1 MTIIVNG
8 VSYPALWCWPPR
20 TDNTLRMEIIDARP
34 LFEIAQEFEKADVIE
49 KISPEEGN
57 LKFIT
62 NGRVLSILRPD
73 AEKQNVQIILER
85 GEKIEY
91 HIESNG

>member
-1 MTIIVNG
+1 MNVIVNG
-8 VSYPALWCWPPR
+8 KSFPALWCWPPR
-20 TDNTLRMEIIDARP
+20 TDNTLRMEIVDARP

-49 KISPEEGN
+49 KISPEEGK
-57 LKFIT
+57 LKYIL

-73 AEKQNVQIILER
+73 ADKDNVQIMLER

-91 HIESNG
+91 NAESDG

>member
-8 VSYPALWCWPPR
+8 VSCPALWCWPPR

-34 LFEIAQEFEKADVIE
+34 LFEIARDFEKATVIE

-57 LKFIT
+57 LKYIM
-62 NGRVLSILRPD
+62 NGPVLSILRSDPQK
-73 AEKQNVQIILER
+73 ENVQITLER

>member
-1 MTIIVNG
+1 MTVIVNG
-8 VSYPALWCWPPR
+8 VSHAANWCWAPR
-20 TDNTLRMEIIDARP
+20 TDNTLRMEIIDDRP

-57 LKFIT
+57 LKFIM

-73 AEKQNVQIILER
+73 AEKQNVQIIIER

-91 HIESNG
+91 NPQADG

>member
-1 MTIIVNG
+1 MTVIVNG

-20 TDNTLRMEIIDARP
+20 TDSTMRMEIMDARP
-34 LFEIAQEFEKADVIE
+34 LFEIASDFEKATVIE
-49 KISPEEGN
+49 RISEEEGN
-57 LKFIT
+57 LKYIL

-73 AEKQNVQIILER
+73 AEKENVQITLER

-91 HIESNG
+91 NLESNG